1 MARST
6 FRPLP
11 AISAIPHAQR
21 PILRCQRGQSVELWG
36 LPYAA
41 ANPGGEAQRV
51 SDPKATLARLYQL
64 ATRGGQLGLERMQAA
79 CAAFG
84 NPERSFAAVHVAG
97 TNGKGTVC
105 ALTATMLRASGKKV
119 GLYTS
124 PHLCRFSERI
134 VIDGAPIADG
144 ELTPILDEVL
154 DKAPDLTFF
163 EAATLTAFLAFQRA
177 KVEIAVLEVG
187 LGGRLDAT
195 NVIPPPEVA
204 CITRISFDHMVEL
217 GDTLAKIGAEK
228 AGIIKKGTHV
238 VLGKIHP
245 DALEVIERRI
255 VEVGATQIE
264 LGEPEPYPGAQL
276 AYPRVAMFGTNLAV
290 AATVAR
296 HFKIKPELMAQGIEE
311 TSWPGRNE
319 LLHRGGQELTLL
331 DCAHNPDGAVM
342 LSHVVEASLAE
353 AIGNRRNVALVFG
366 AKQGKNWKAMLE
378 RLSNCVGHR
387 VFATPPISNAA
398 SPQEMA
404 KLFPGEIA
412 SDVPSALARARELV
426 GSRGLVVVTGSIFL
440 VGAARAALLAIECD
454 PAVDL

>member
-1 MARST
+1 VRLGR
-6 FRPLP
+6 F
-11 AISAIPHAQR
+11 
-21 PILRCQRGQSVELWG
+21 LRLQLGQTVELCASQ
-36 LPYAA
+36 YAA
-41 ANPGGEAQRV
+41 AGIGGEARGV
-51 SDPKATLARLYQL
+51 SETQATLARLYQR
-64 ATRGGQLGLERMQAA
+64 APRGGQLGLERMQAA
-79 CAAFG
+79 CDAFG

-105 ALTATMLRASGKKV
+105 ALTATMLRAHGKKV

-124 PHLCRFSERI
+124 PHLCRFKERI
-134 VIDGAPIADG
+134 VIDGAPIEDA
-144 ELTPILDEVL
+144 ELTSILDEVL
-154 DKAPDLTFF
+154 QKGPELTFF
-163 EAATLTAFLAFQRA
+163 EAATLTAFVAFQRA

-195 NVIPPPEVA
+195 NVIPAPEVA
-204 CITRISFDHMVEL
+204 CITRIAFDHMAEL
-217 GDTLAKIGAEK
+217 GDTLAKIGGEK
-228 AGIIKKGTHV
+228 AGIIKAGSQV

-245 DALEVIERRI
+245 DAREVIERRI
-255 VEVGATQIE
+255 AEVGATQLE

-290 AATVAR
+290 ATTVAR
-296 HFKIKPELMAQGIEE
+296 HFKIAPEVMAQGIEE

-331 DCAHNPDGAVM
+331 DCAHNADGAVM

-366 AKQGKNWKAMLE
+366 TKHDKNWKAMLD

-387 VFATPPISNAA
+387 VFVTPPISNAA

-404 KLFPGEIA
+404 KQFPGEVA
-412 SDVPSALARARELV
+412 ADVTTALARARELV

-440 VGAARAALLAIECD
+440 VGAARAALLAIQCD
-454 PAVDL
+454 PAIDL

>member
-1 MARST
+1 MSET
-6 FRPLP
+6 
-11 AISAIPHAQR
+11 Q
-21 PILRCQRGQSVELWG
+21 
-36 LPYAA
+36 
-41 ANPGGEAQRV
+41 
-51 SDPKATLARLYQL
+51 ATLARLYQR
-64 ATRGGQLGLERMQAA
+64 APRGGQLGLERMQAA
-79 CAAFG
+79 CDAFG

-105 ALTATMLRASGKKV
+105 ALTATMLRAHGKKV

-134 VIDGAPIADG
+134 VIDGAPIDDA
-144 ELTPILDEVL
+144 ELASILNEVL
-154 DKAPDLTFF
+154 EKGPDLTFF
-163 EAATLTAFLAFQRA
+163 EVATLAAFVAFQRA

-204 CITRISFDHMVEL
+204 CITRIAFDHMADL
-217 GDTLAKIGAEK
+217 GDTLAKIGGEK

-245 DALEVIERRI
+245 DAREVIERRI
-255 VEVGATQIE
+255 AEVGATQLE

-290 AATVAR
+290 ATTVAR
-296 HFKIKPELMAQGIEE
+296 HFKIAPEVMAQGIEE

-331 DCAHNPDGAVM
+331 DCAHNADGAVM

-366 AKQGKNWKAMLE
+366 TKQDKNWKAMLD

-387 VFATPPISNAA
+387 VFVAPPISNAA
-398 SPQEMA
+398 APQEMA
-404 KLFPGEIA
+404 KQFPGEVAPDIA
-412 SDVPSALARARELV
+412 TALARARELV
-426 GSRGLVVVTGSIFL
+426 GSRGLVVVSGSIFL
-440 VGAARAALLAIECD
+440 VGAARAALLAIQCD
-454 PAVDL
+454 PAIDL